1 MEMKRANPGPLGL
14 AGFGMTTILLNLHN
28 AGYFPVSAVILAM
41 GIFYGGISQ
50 VIAGIMEYK
59 NGNTFGMLAFTSYGF
74 FWISLV
80 ATWVLPKLGMADA
93 TPASFMGWYL
103 AVWGIFSVF
112 MTIGTLK
119 SSKVLTFVFVTLDI
133 LFLLLAIRDWT
144 GNELIGH
151 IAGFEGIVCGAAAL
165 YLAMAEMIHEKLGTK
180 LLPF

>member
-1 MEMKRANPGPLGL
+1 METKHANPGPLGL
-14 AGFGMTTILLNLHN
+14 AGFGMTTILLNIHN
-28 AGYFPVSAVILAM
+28 AGFFPVSAMIMGM

-50 VIAGIMEYK
+50 VIAGIMEYR

-74 FWISLV
+74 FWITLV
-80 ATWVLPKLGMADA
+80 ATWVLPRLGMAEA
-93 TPASFMGWYL
+93 TPAGYMGWFL
-103 AVWGIFSVF
+103 AAWGLFSIF

-144 GNELIGH
+144 GSVVVGR
-151 IAGFEGIVCGAAAL
+151 IAGWEGLVCGAAAL
-165 YLAMAEMIHEKLGTK
+165 YLAMAEMIAEKLGSK